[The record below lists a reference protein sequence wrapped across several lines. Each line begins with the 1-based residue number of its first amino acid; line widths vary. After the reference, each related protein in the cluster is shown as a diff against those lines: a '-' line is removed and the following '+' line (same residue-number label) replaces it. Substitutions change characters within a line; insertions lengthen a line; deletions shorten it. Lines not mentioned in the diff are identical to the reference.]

1 MANQNQ
7 KRVSESKTAR
17 WIALVIVS
25 FTMMWGYFLTD
36 ALSPLMTMLE
46 ENMHWTS
53 AEFGTFNWAY
63 CWFNVFLFMLVFGGI
78 ILDKMGVRFTGVL
91 SCILMLVG
99 AIIKYYAVQY
109 ISPEAEA
116 GTVFGLRTQ
125 VFVACLGYAIFAVGT
140 ENCGITVSKV
150 IAKWFTGHELA
161 LAMGVQ
167 VAVARLGTAAALV
180 FCPMIV
186 KHFSMSAPLLFSAI
200 LLCIGFLAY
209 LVFCK
214 MDRQFDS
221 EVAQQIQD
229 EENSCNVGGTNIHNR
244 LQHSVRAQ
252 DEDDTFKVSD
262 LKLIITNRG
271 FWLIALL
278 CLMFYSAVFPFM
290 KYAASLMENKYG
302 VETTLAGLIPSL
314 IPFGNLIMTP
324 LFGGIYDKKGKGATI
339 MIIGSLLLI
348 LVHVLFALPVLN
360 YWWFAALVMII
371 LGVAFSLV
379 PSAMWPSV
387 PKIIPQKLLGSAYA
401 LIFWVQNIG
410 LGFVPLLI
418 GIILDKYCIDGTRLV
433 NGAEVT
439 QYNYTLPMCIFAVF
453 GIIALL
459 LAIRLKAVDKEK
471 GFGLEK
477 PNIK

>member
-1 MANQNQ
+1 MSQTVT
-7 KRVSESKTAR
+7 KKISESKGAR
-17 WIALVIVS
+17 WAALIIVS

-46 ENMHWTS
+46 EQMGWTS
-53 AEFGTFNWAY
+53 LEFGQFNWAY
-63 CWFNVFLFMLVFGGI
+63 CWFNVFLFMLIFGGI
-78 ILDKMGVRFTGVL
+78 ILDKMGVRFTGIVT
-91 SCILMLVG
+91 CILMFAG
-99 AIIKYYAVQY
+99 ALIKYYAVTQ
-109 ISPEAEA
+109 ISSGPEA
-116 GTVFGLRTQ
+116 GTVFGMRTQ

-150 IAKWFTGHELA
+150 ITKWFAGKELA

-180 FCPMIV
+180 FCPMIA
-186 KHFSMSAPLLFSAI
+186 KHFSVSAPLLLSAI

-209 LVFCK
+209 LVFCG
-214 MDRQFDS
+214 MDKKFDA
-221 EVAQQIQD
+221 EVAQ
-229 EENSCNVGGTNIHNR
+229 
-244 LQHSVRAQ
+244 AQ
-252 DEDDTFKVSD
+252 TEPDDVFKVKD

-302 VETTLAGLIPSL
+302 VSTTLAGLIPSL

-348 LVHVLFALPVLN
+348 LVHVLFALPLLN
-360 YWWFAALVMII
+360 YWWFAAFIMII
-371 LGVAFSLV
+371 LGIAFSLV

-387 PKIIPQKLLGSAYA
+387 PKIIPQKLVGSAYA

-418 GIILDKYCIDGTRLV
+418 GGILDKYCKVGTRLV
-433 NGAEVT
+433 EGAEVT
-439 QYNYTLPMCIFAVF
+439 QYNYTLPMIIFALF
-453 GIIALL
+453 GIVALL
-459 LAIRLKAVDKEK
+459 LAMRLKAVDKK
-471 GFGLEK
+471 AGYGLEE
-477 PNIK
+477 PNIKQ

>member
-1 MANQNQ
+1 MSQTVS
-7 KRVSESKTAR
+7 KKISESKGAR
-17 WIALVIVS
+17 WAALIIVS

-46 ENMHWTS
+46 EQMGWTS
-53 AEFGTFNWAY
+53 LEFGQFNWAY
-63 CWFNVFLFMLVFGGI
+63 CWFNVFLFMLIFGGI
-78 ILDKMGVRFTGVL
+78 ILDKMGVRFTGIVT
-91 SCILMLVG
+91 CILMFAG
-99 AIIKYYAVQY
+99 ALIKYYAVTQ
-109 ISPEAEA
+109 ISSGPEA
-116 GTVFGLRTQ
+116 GTVFGMRTQ

-150 IAKWFTGHELA
+150 ITKWFAGKELA

-180 FCPMIV
+180 FCPMIA
-186 KHFSMSAPLLFSAI
+186 KHFSVSAPLLLSAI

-209 LVFCK
+209 LVFCH
-214 MDRQFDS
+214 MDKKFDA
-221 EVAQQIQD
+221 EVAQ
-229 EENSCNVGGTNIHNR
+229 
-244 LQHSVRAQ
+244 AQ
-252 DEDDTFKVSD
+252 TEPDDVFKVKD

-302 VETTLAGLIPSL
+302 VSTTLAGLIPSL

-348 LVHVLFALPVLN
+348 LVHVLFALPLLN
-360 YWWFAALVMII
+360 YWWFAAFIMII

-387 PKIIPQKLLGSAYA
+387 PKIIPQKLVGSAYA

-418 GIILDKYCIDGTRLV
+418 GGILNKYCKVGTRLV
-433 NGAEVT
+433 EGAEVT
-439 QYNYTLPMCIFAVF
+439 QYNYTLPMIIFALF
-453 GIIALL
+453 GIVALL
-459 LAIRLKAVDKEK
+459 LAMRLKAVDKKE
-471 GFGLEK
+471 GYGLEK
-477 PNIK
+477 PNIKE

>member
-1 MANQNQ
+1 MSQTVT
-7 KRVSESKTAR
+7 KKISESKGAR
-17 WIALVIVS
+17 WAALIIVS

-46 ENMHWTS
+46 EQMGWTS
-53 AEFGTFNWAY
+53 LEFGQFNWAY
-63 CWFNVFLFMLVFGGI
+63 CWFNVFLFMLIFGGI
-78 ILDKMGVRFTGVL
+78 ILDKMGVRFTGIVT
-91 SCILMLVG
+91 CILMFAG
-99 AIIKYYAVQY
+99 ALIKYYAVTQ
-109 ISPEAEA
+109 ISSGPEA
-116 GTVFGLRTQ
+116 GTVFGMRTQ

-150 IAKWFTGHELA
+150 ITKWFAGKELA

-180 FCPMIV
+180 FCPMIA
-186 KHFSMSAPLLFSAI
+186 KHFSVSAPLLLSAI

-209 LVFCK
+209 LVFCG
-214 MDRQFDS
+214 MDKKFDA
-221 EVAQQIQD
+221 EVAQ
-229 EENSCNVGGTNIHNR
+229 
-244 LQHSVRAQ
+244 AQ
-252 DEDDTFKVSD
+252 TEPDDVFKVKD

-302 VETTLAGLIPSL
+302 VSTTLAGLIPSL

-348 LVHVLFALPVLN
+348 LVHVLFALPLLN
-360 YWWFAALVMII
+360 YWWFAAFIMII
-371 LGVAFSLV
+371 LGIAFSLV

-387 PKIIPQKLLGSAYA
+387 PKIIPQKLVGSAYA

-418 GIILDKYCIDGTRLV
+418 GGILDKYCKVGTRLV
-433 NGAEVT
+433 EGAEVT
-439 QYNYTLPMCIFAVF
+439 QYNYTLPMIIFALF
-453 GIIALL
+453 GIVALL
-459 LAIRLKAVDKEK
+459 LALRLKAVDKK
-471 GFGLEK
+471 AGYGLEE
-477 PNIK
+477 PNIKQ

>member
-1 MANQNQ
+1 MSQTVT
-7 KRVSESKTAR
+7 KKISESKGAR
-17 WIALVIVS
+17 WAALIIVS

-46 ENMHWTS
+46 EQMGWTS
-53 AEFGTFNWAY
+53 LEFGQFNWAY
-63 CWFNVFLFMLVFGGI
+63 CWFNVFLFMLIFGGI
-78 ILDKMGVRFTGVL
+78 ILDKMGVRFTGIVT
-91 SCILMLVG
+91 CILMFAG
-99 AIIKYYAVQY
+99 ALIKYYAVTQ
-109 ISPEAEA
+109 ISSGPEA
-116 GTVFGLRTQ
+116 GTVFGMRTQ

-150 IAKWFTGHELA
+150 ITKWFAGKELA

-180 FCPMIV
+180 FCPIIA
-186 KHFSMSAPLLFSAI
+186 KHFSVSAPLLLSAI

-209 LVFCK
+209 LVFCH
-214 MDRQFDS
+214 MDKKFDA
-221 EVAQQIQD
+221 EVAQ
-229 EENSCNVGGTNIHNR
+229 
-244 LQHSVRAQ
+244 AQ
-252 DEDDTFKVSD
+252 TEPDDVFKVKD

-302 VETTLAGLIPSL
+302 VSTTLAGLIPSL

-348 LVHVLFALPVLN
+348 LVHVLFALPLLN
-360 YWWFAALVMII
+360 YWWFAAFIMVI
-371 LGVAFSLV
+371 LGIAFSLV

-387 PKIIPQKLLGSAYA
+387 PKIIPQKLVGSAYA

-418 GIILDKYCIDGTRLV
+418 GGILDKYCKVGTRLV
-433 NGAEVT
+433 EGAEVT
-439 QYNYTLPMCIFAVF
+439 QYNYTLPMVIFALF
-453 GIIALL
+453 GVVALL
-459 LAIRLKAVDKEK
+459 LAMRLKAVDKKE
-471 GFGLEK
+471 GYGLEE
-477 PNIK
+477 PNIKE

>member
-1 MANQNQ
+1 MSQTLT
-7 KRVSESKTAR
+7 KKISESKGAR
-17 WIALVIVS
+17 WAALIIVS

-46 ENMHWTS
+46 EQMGWTS
-53 AEFGTFNWAY
+53 LEFGQFNWAY
-63 CWFNVFLFMLVFGGI
+63 CWFNVFLFMLIFGGI
-78 ILDKMGVRFTGVL
+78 ILDKMGVRFTGIVT
-91 SCILMLVG
+91 CILMFAG
-99 AIIKYYAVQY
+99 ALIKYFAVTC
-109 ISPEAEA
+109 ISPGAEA
-116 GTVFGLRTQ
+116 GTVFGMRTQ

-150 IAKWFTGHELA
+150 ITKWFAGKELA

-180 FCPMIV
+180 FSPIIANRFTV
-186 KHFSMSAPLLFSAI
+186 SAPLLISAI

-209 LVFCK
+209 LVFCH
-214 MDRQFDS
+214 MDKKFDA
-221 EVAQQIQD
+221 EVALEQG
-229 EENSCNVGGTNIHNR
+229 EP
-244 LQHSVRAQ
+244 
-252 DEDDTFKVSD
+252 DDVFKVKD

-302 VETTLAGLIPSL
+302 VSTTLAGLIPSL

-348 LVHVLFALPVLN
+348 LVHVLFALPLLN
-360 YWWFAALVMII
+360 YWWFAAFIMII
-371 LGVAFSLV
+371 LGIAFSLV

-387 PKIIPQKLLGSAYA
+387 PKIIPQKLVGSAYA

-418 GIILDKYCIDGTRLV
+418 GGILNKYCKDGVRIV

-439 QYNYTLPMCIFAVF
+439 QYNYTLPMVIFALF
-453 GIIALL
+453 GIVALL
-459 LAIRLKAVDKEK
+459 LALRLKAVDKKE
-471 GFGLEK
+471 GYGLEE
-477 PNIK
+477 PNIKA

>member
-1 MANQNQ
+1 MSQTVT
-7 KRVSESKTAR
+7 KKISESKGAR
-17 WIALVIVS
+17 WAALIIVS

-46 ENMHWTS
+46 EQMGWTS
-53 AEFGTFNWAY
+53 LEFGQFNWAY
-63 CWFNVFLFMLVFGGI
+63 CWFNVFLFMLIFGGI
-78 ILDKMGVRFTGVL
+78 ILDKMGVRFTGIVT
-91 SCILMLVG
+91 CILMFAG
-99 AIIKYYAVQY
+99 ALIKYYAVTR
-109 ISPEAEA
+109 ISSGPEA
-116 GTVFGLRTQ
+116 GTVFGMRTQ

-150 IAKWFTGHELA
+150 ITKWFAGKELA

-180 FCPMIV
+180 FCPMIANR
-186 KHFSMSAPLLFSAI
+186 FSVSAPLLLSAI

-209 LVFCK
+209 LVFCH
-214 MDRQFDS
+214 MDKKFDA
-221 EVAQQIQD
+221 EVAQ
-229 EENSCNVGGTNIHNR
+229 
-244 LQHSVRAQ
+244 AQ
-252 DEDDTFKVSD
+252 TEPDDVFKIKD

-302 VETTLAGLIPSL
+302 VSTTLAGLIPSL

-348 LVHVLFALPVLN
+348 LVHVLFALPLLN
-360 YWWFAALVMII
+360 YWWFAAFIMII
-371 LGVAFSLV
+371 LGIAFSLV

-387 PKIIPQKLLGSAYA
+387 PKIIPQKLVGSAYA

-418 GIILDKYCIDGTRLV
+418 GGILNKYCKVGTRLV
-433 NGAEVT
+433 EGAEVT
-439 QYNYTLPMCIFAVF
+439 QYNYTLPMIIFALF
-453 GIIALL
+453 GIVALL
-459 LAIRLKAVDKEK
+459 LAMHLKAVDKKE
-471 GFGLEK
+471 GYGLEE
-477 PNIK
+477 PNIKA

>member
-1 MANQNQ
+1 MSQTVT
-7 KRVSESKTAR
+7 KKISESKAAR
-17 WIALVIVS
+17 WTALIIVS

-46 ENMHWTS
+46 EQMGWTS
-53 AEFGTFNWAY
+53 LEFGQFNWAY
-63 CWFNVFLFMLVFGGI
+63 CWFNVFLFMLIFGGI
-78 ILDKMGVRFTGVL
+78 ILDKMGVRFTGIVT
-91 SCILMLVG
+91 CILMLAG
-99 AIIKYYAVQY
+99 ALIKYYAVTQ
-109 ISPEAEA
+109 ISSGPEA
-116 GTVFGLRTQ
+116 GTIFGMRTQ

-150 IAKWFTGHELA
+150 ITKWFAGKELA

-180 FCPMIV
+180 FCPIIA
-186 KHFSMSAPLLFSAI
+186 KHFSVSAPLLLSAI

-209 LVFCK
+209 LVFCH
-214 MDRQFDS
+214 MDKKFDA
-221 EVAQQIQD
+221 EVAQ
-229 EENSCNVGGTNIHNR
+229 
-244 LQHSVRAQ
+244 AQ
-252 DEDDTFKVSD
+252 TEPDDVFKVKD

-302 VETTLAGLIPSL
+302 VSTTLAGLIPSL

-348 LVHVLFALPVLN
+348 LVHVLFALPLLN
-360 YWWFAALVMII
+360 YWWFAAFIMVI
-371 LGVAFSLV
+371 LGIAFSLV

-387 PKIIPQKLLGSAYA
+387 PKIIPQKLVGSAYA

-418 GIILDKYCIDGTRLV
+418 GGILDKYCKVGTRLV
-433 NGAEVT
+433 EGAEVT
-439 QYNYTLPMCIFAVF
+439 QYNYTLPMVIFALF
-453 GIIALL
+453 GVVALL
-459 LAIRLKAVDKEK
+459 LAMRLKAVDKKE
-471 GFGLEK
+471 GYGLEE
-477 PNIK
+477 PNIKG

>member
-1 MANQNQ
+1 MSQTVT
-7 KRVSESKTAR
+7 KKISESKGAR
-17 WIALVIVS
+17 WAALIIVS

-46 ENMHWTS
+46 EQMGWTS
-53 AEFGTFNWAY
+53 LEFGQFNWAY
-63 CWFNVFLFMLVFGGI
+63 CWFNVFLFMLIFGGI
-78 ILDKMGVRFTGVL
+78 ILDKMGVRFTGIVT
-91 SCILMLVG
+91 CILMFAG
-99 AIIKYYAVQY
+99 ALIKYYAVTQ
-109 ISPEAEA
+109 ISSGPEA
-116 GTVFGLRTQ
+116 GTVFGMRTQ

-150 IAKWFTGHELA
+150 ITKWFAGKELA

-180 FCPMIV
+180 FCPMIANR
-186 KHFSMSAPLLFSAI
+186 FSVSTPLLLSAI

-209 LVFCK
+209 LVFCR
-214 MDRQFDS
+214 MDKQFDA
-221 EVAQQIQD
+221 EVAQ
-229 EENSCNVGGTNIHNR
+229 
-244 LQHSVRAQ
+244 AQ
-252 DEDDTFKVSD
+252 TEPDDVFKVKD

-302 VETTLAGLIPSL
+302 VSTTLAGLIPSL

-348 LVHVLFALPVLN
+348 LVHVLFALPLLN
-360 YWWFAALVMII
+360 YWWFAAFIMII
-371 LGVAFSLV
+371 LGIAFSLV

-387 PKIIPQKLLGSAYA
+387 PKIIPQKLVGSAYA

-418 GIILDKYCIDGTRLV
+418 GGILDKYCKVGTRLV
-433 NGAEVT
+433 EGAEVT
-439 QYNYTLPMCIFAVF
+439 QYNYTLPMIIFALF
-453 GIIALL
+453 GVVALL
-459 LAIRLKAVDKEK
+459 LAMRLKAVDKK
-471 GFGLEK
+471 AGYGLEE
-477 PNIK
+477 PNIKQ

>member
-1 MANQNQ
+1 MNITTLDMAEKIK
-7 KRVSESKTAR
+7 KRVSDSKTAR
-17 WIALVIVS
+17 WVALIIVS

-46 ENMHWTS
+46 ESMGWTS
-53 AEFGTFNWAY
+53 SEFGTFNWAY

-91 SCILMLVG
+91 TCILMLAG
-99 AIIKYYAVQY
+99 AIIKYYAVEF
-109 ISPEAEA
+109 ISPGPEA
-116 GTVFGLRTQ
+116 GTIFGLRTQ

-150 IAKWFTGHELA
+150 ITKWFTGHELA

-180 FCPMIV
+180 FSPMIV

-209 LVFCK
+209 LVYCR
-214 MDRQFDS
+214 MDRQFDQ
-221 EVAQQIQD
+221 EVAQQSQD
-229 EENSCNVGGTNIHNR
+229 S
-244 LQHSVRAQ
+244 
-252 DEDDTFKVSD
+252 DDIFKVSD

-302 VETTLAGLIPSL
+302 VATTLAGIIPSL

-348 LVHVLFALPVLN
+348 LVHVLFALPILN
-360 YWWFAALVMII
+360 YWWFAAFVMVI

-418 GIILDKYCIDGTRLV
+418 GMILDKYCIDGTRLV
-433 NGAEVT
+433 NGTEVT
-439 QYNYTLPMCIFAVF
+439 QYNYTLPMCIFAAF
-453 GIIALL
+453 GVIALF
-459 LAIRLKAVDKEK
+459 LAIRLKAVDKK
-471 GFGLEK
+471 NGYGLEQ

>member
-1 MANQNQ
+1 MSQTAI
-7 KRVSESKTAR
+7 KKISESKGAR
-17 WIALVIVS
+17 WAALIIVS

-46 ENMHWTS
+46 EQMGWTS
-53 AEFGTFNWAY
+53 LEFGQFNWAY
-63 CWFNVFLFMLVFGGI
+63 CWFNVFLFMLIFGGI
-78 ILDKMGVRFTGVL
+78 ILDKMGVRFTGIVT
-91 SCILMLVG
+91 CILMFAG
-99 AIIKYYAVQY
+99 ALIKYYAVTQ
-109 ISPEAEA
+109 ISSGPEA
-116 GTVFGLRTQ
+116 GTVFGMRTQ

-150 IAKWFTGHELA
+150 ITKWFAGKELA

-180 FCPMIV
+180 FCPMIANR
-186 KHFSMSAPLLFSAI
+186 FSVSTPLLLSAI

-209 LVFCK
+209 LVFCR
-214 MDRQFDS
+214 MDKQFDA
-221 EVAQQIQD
+221 EVAQ
-229 EENSCNVGGTNIHNR
+229 
-244 LQHSVRAQ
+244 AQ
-252 DEDDTFKVSD
+252 TDPDDVFKVKD

-302 VETTLAGLIPSL
+302 VSTTLAGLIPSL

-348 LVHVLFALPVLN
+348 LVHVLFALPLLN
-360 YWWFAALVMII
+360 YWWFAAFIMII

-387 PKIIPQKLLGSAYA
+387 PKIIPQKLVGSAYA

-418 GIILDKYCIDGTRLV
+418 GGILNKYCKDGVRIV

-439 QYNYTLPMCIFAVF
+439 QYNYTIPMIIFALF
-453 GIIALL
+453 GIVALL
-459 LAIRLKAVDKEK
+459 LAMRLKAVDKKE
-471 GFGLEK
+471 GYGLEE
-477 PNIK
+477 PNIKA

>member
-1 MANQNQ
+1 MSQTVS
-7 KRVSESKTAR
+7 KKISESKGAR
-17 WIALVIVS
+17 WAALIIVS

-46 ENMHWTS
+46 EQMGWTS
-53 AEFGTFNWAY
+53 LEFGQFNWAY
-63 CWFNVFLFMLVFGGI
+63 CWFNVFLFMLIFGGI
-78 ILDKMGVRFTGVL
+78 ILDKMGVRFTGIVT
-91 SCILMLVG
+91 CILMFAG
-99 AIIKYYAVQY
+99 ALIKYYAVTQ
-109 ISPEAEA
+109 ISSGPEA
-116 GTVFGLRTQ
+116 GTVFGMRTQ

-150 IAKWFTGHELA
+150 ITKWFAGKELA

-180 FCPMIV
+180 FCPMIANR
-186 KHFSMSAPLLFSAI
+186 FSVSTPLLLSAI

-209 LVFCK
+209 LVFCR
-214 MDRQFDS
+214 MDKQFDT
-221 EVAQQIQD
+221 EVAQ
-229 EENSCNVGGTNIHNR
+229 
-244 LQHSVRAQ
+244 AQ
-252 DEDDTFKVSD
+252 TEPDDVFKVKD

-302 VETTLAGLIPSL
+302 VSTTLAGLIPSL

-348 LVHVLFALPVLN
+348 LVHVLFALPLLN
-360 YWWFAALVMII
+360 YWWFAAFIMII
-371 LGVAFSLV
+371 LGIAFSLV

-387 PKIIPQKLLGSAYA
+387 PKIIPQKLVGSAYA

-418 GIILDKYCIDGTRLV
+418 GGILNKYCKDGVRIV

-439 QYNYTLPMCIFAVF
+439 QYNYTIPMIIFALF
-453 GIIALL
+453 GIVALL
-459 LAIRLKAVDKEK
+459 LAMRLKAVDKKE
-471 GFGLEK
+471 GYGLEE
-477 PNIK
+477 PNIKA